1 METERILKKSTFWT
15 NFFKAPTESD
25 ELEAVLKSM
34 PPFKN
39 LERKYLQHLIELMH
53 NRLYAENEYI
63 FYEGDPGIGLYI
75 VRSGEVAIT
84 RKNKNGETKELARL
98 KKGDFFGELAMLDN
112 EIRSASAI
120 AVSET
125 TVTVIF
131 KPDLEE
137 FINKFPAKGIH
148 VLRGL
153 AEIIAVRL
161 RTLNKEYSEILDK
174 CSNYLEEKENG
185 NQENI
190 STN

>member
-1 METERILKKSTFWT
+1 METKRILKRSTFWS

-39 LERKYLQHLIELMH
+39 LSKKYLTNLMELMH
-53 NRLYAENEYI
+53 NRLYAQNEYI

-75 VRSGEVAIT
+75 VRSGEVVIT
-84 RKNKNGETKELARL
+84 RNDENNEQKELARL
-98 KKGDFFGELAMLDN
+98 GKGDFFGELAMLDN

-120 AVSET
+120 AVTET

-137 FINKFPAKGIH
+137 FIEKYPSKGIY
-148 VLRGL
+148 VLKGL

-161 RTLNKEYSEILDK
+161 RTLNKEYTEILNK
-174 CSNYLEEKENG
+174 CSKYLEEE
-185 NQENI
+185 
-190 STN
+190 

>member
-1 METERILKKSTFWT
+1 MHTQRILTKSTFWS

-25 ELEAVLKSM
+25 ELENVLKSM
-34 PPFKN
+34 PPFAK
-39 LERKYLQHLIELMH
+39 LSKKYLNLLIRLMH

-75 VRSGEVAIT
+75 VRSGEVMIAHSE
-84 RKNKNGETKELARL
+84 NQEEMKELARL
-98 KKGDFFGELAMLDN
+98 HKGDFFGELAMLDK

-137 FINKFPAKGIH
+137 FIDKYPSKGTYI
-148 VLRGL
+148 LKGL
-153 AEIIAVRL
+153 AEIIATRL
-161 RTLNKEYSEILDK
+161 RTLNSEYTELLNK
-174 CSNYLEEKENG
+174 CSKFLEEKENG
-185 NQENI
+185 N
-190 STN
+190 